1 MEEDLKGSER
11 TAKMSLLSNAM
22 EACVFM
28 EKRRKPDGEGGYT
41 TEWYEGAEFE
51 AAITLDSSIQ
61 AQIAQAQGVKG
72 VYTVTVKKQV
82 RLDYHDVFKRLS
94 DGETFRVSSKDD
106 SATPDSAGLNA
117 RTVRAEEWEIAT

>member
-1 MEEDLKGSER
+1 
-11 TAKMSLLSNAM
+11 MSLLTNAM

-28 EKRRKPDGEGGYT
+28 EKRRKPDGEGGYK
-41 TEWYEGAEFE
+41 TEWYEGAAFD

-61 AQIAQAQGVKG
+61 AQIAEAQGVKG
-72 VYTVTVKKQV
+72 IYTVTVKKKI